1 MTRSEHDALKFKPL
15 VCCAFH
21 DPLVYLHFVCVG
33 LWSWL
38 WLPCVKDVE
47 SKTEEGERESKTS
60 ETADVAAATSALP
73 PASVTQLLEYV
84 RTG

>member
-21 DPLVYLHFVCVG
+21 DPLVYLHFACVG

-38 WLPCVKDVE
+38 WLPRVTDVE
-47 SKTEEGERESKTS
+47 SKAEEGERESKTS
-60 ETADVAAATSALP
+60 ETADAAAASALP